1 MGIDYISFVF
11 VGPMFVLEHTF
22 VYGQASRTIAL
33 FGPEVQVD
41 WLAVPLSKILRFR
54 AYYS

>member
-1 MGIDYISFVF
+1 MGIYYISFVF

-33 FGPEVQVD
+33 FGLEVQVD
-41 WLAVPLSKILRFR
+41 WLAVPLSKILGFR
-54 AYYS
+54 A